1 MSVKKIAVVIS
12 LLLYLVIIAVW
23 CYRFPISYKVVGGD
37 PSLIENRDLTSKEY
51 NRIDEAY
58 RIRLKVSN
66 LLLYSSLFVYM
77 GSYILR
83 RRWVRK
89 TTIKNFDVFIRTYRS
104 YFDTCKWHS
113 FYSRSTYKISSMF
126 LTEPKHIR
134 DFRFEIL

>member
-83 RRWVRK
+83 RRWVEERRLLK
-89 TTIKNFDVFIRTYRS
+89 TSMYLSGLIAVILILVNGIHFIS
-104 YFDTCKWHS
+104 G
-113 FYSRSTYKISSMF
+113 
-126 LTEPKHIR
+126 PPIR
-134 DFRFEIL
+134 